1 MSAARS
7 TSATP
12 ATPAPPSLARQV
24 LALLWKDV
32 RVELRA
38 GELIYATV
46 LFSGI
51 IVLLFSFAFLGGSL
65 PTIEVL
71 AGVLWVAIS
80 IAGLLGIGR
89 SFEREREADTLR
101 ALLLAPVDR
110 SAVYLAKL
118 LSIALLML
126 LVAAVV
132 LPGLM
137 LLFGMQ
143 VGPLSSWLRPGAL
156 LALGILG
163 FSAVAALFGASLG
176 RARVREVLL
185 PLLVYP
191 LTVPVLLAGA
201 RGTYAIL
208 YGTPESLVDAA
219 RWLKFLL
226 LFDSL
231 AVICGLWLFEPL
243 CATE

>member
-1 MSAARS
+1 MIRASF
-7 TSATP
+7 P
-12 ATPAPPSLARQV
+12 RQV
-24 LALLWKDV
+24 AMLLWKDV

-38 GELIYATV
+38 GELIYATL
-46 LFSGI
+46 LFAVI
-51 IVLLFSFAFLGGSL
+51 IVLLFSFAFLGGSS
-65 PTIEVL
+65 PTVEVMS
-71 AGVLWVAIS
+71 GVLWVALS
-80 IAGLLGIGR
+80 LSGMLGIGR

-101 ALLLAPVDR
+101 ALLLAPVER
-110 SAVYLAKL
+110 SALYLAKL
-118 LSIALLML
+118 MSVSLLMML
-126 LVAAVV
+126 LCAVV
-132 LPGLM
+132 VPALC

-143 VGPLSSWLRPGAL
+143 VGDLAAWGRLAL
-156 LALGILG
+156 LLVLGIIG
-163 FSAVAALFGASLG
+163 FAAVAALFGASLG

-191 LTVPVLLAGA
+191 LVVPVLLAGA

-226 LFDSL
+226 VFDSL
-231 AVICGLWLFEPL
+231 AVMGGLWLFEPL